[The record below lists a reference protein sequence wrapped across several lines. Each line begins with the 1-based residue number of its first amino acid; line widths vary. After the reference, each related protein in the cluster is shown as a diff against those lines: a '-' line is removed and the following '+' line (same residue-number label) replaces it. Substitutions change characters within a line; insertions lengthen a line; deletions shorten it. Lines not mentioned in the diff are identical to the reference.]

1 MTSSS
6 VTQSMA
12 AKAEILVS
20 EQHRWS
26 RGQSKATGQ
35 PFWVI
40 PGCDGKTAHWTAIDG
55 RCCSCKSFTFR
66 GACSHVEAVRLY
78 EERTAQDAGLAP
90 ESEIEAAFSGLRAD
104 LDARASAQRRR
115 RYESL
120 FPADEFE
127 TATMHTVGGR

>member
-1 MTSSS
+1 MTAS

-12 AKAEILVS
+12 ARAEILVS

-78 EERTAQDAGLAP
+78 EQRTAQENGLAS
-90 ESEIEAAFSGLRAD
+90 ESEIEMAFAGAYATAHARDEARWRATG
-104 LDARASAQRRR
+104 RRIL
-115 RYESL
+115 E
-120 FPADEFE
+120 E
-127 TATMHTVGGR
+127 MGGE